1 MSAESKMER
10 LLESQGIEFERNVKF
25 HPNEDWTFDF
35 VVDEKI
41 AIELK
46 DSQEVSK
53 DSTWQKQNA
62 AMLRGWSVLQYAEAQ
77 INKKVISDIL
87 LLRYRKLNEQ
97 HNPIDEA
104 KTGIAINKI
113 NNAVRKEI
121 EKSLVALKLY

>member
-1 MSAESKMER
+1 MLAESKMER
-10 LLESQGIEFERNVKF
+10 LLESWGIEFERNVKF

-62 AMLRGWSVLQYAEAQ
+62 AMLRGWSVLQYAEKQ
-77 INKKVISDIL
+77 INKK
-87 LLRYRKLNEQ
+87 
-97 HNPIDEA
+97 EA
-104 KTGIAINKI
+104 K
-113 NNAVRKEI
+113 
-121 EKSLVALKLY
+121 KS

>member
-1 MSAESKMER
+1 MSAEIKMEQ
-10 LLESQGIEFERNVKF
+10 LLKSQGIEFERKVKF
-25 HPNEDWTFDF
+25 HPNEDWRFDF

-46 DSQEVSK
+46 DIQGVSK

-62 AMLRGWSVLQYAEAQ
+62 AMLRGWSVLQYVEEQ

-97 HNPIDEA
+97 HNPFDEA
-104 KTGIAINKI
+104 KTEIAINKI
-113 NNAVRKEI
+113 NNSVRKEI
-121 EKSLVALKLY
+121 EKSLVKLKLY

>member
-1 MSAESKMER
+1 MAAESKMER

-62 AMLRGWSVLQYAEAQ
+62 AMLRGWSVLQYVEEQ

-97 HNPIDEA
+97 HNPFDEA

>member
-25 HPNEDWTFDF
+25 HPNEDWRFDF
-35 VVDEKI
+35 VVDKKI

-62 AMLRGWSVLQYAEAQ
+62 AMLRGWSVLQYVEEQ

-97 HNPIDEA
+97 HNPFDEA
-104 KTGIAINKI
+104 KTEIAINKI
-113 NNAVRKEI
+113 NNSVRKEI
-121 EKSLVALKLY
+121 EKSLVKLKLY

>member
-1 MSAESKMER
+1 VSAESKMER

-25 HPNEDWTFDF
+25 HPNEDWRFDF

-53 DSTWQKQNA
+53 DLTCQKQNA
-62 AMLRGWSVLQYAEAQ
+62 AMLRGWSVLQYVEEQ

-97 HNPIDEA
+97 HNPFDEA

-121 EKSLVALKLY
+121 EKSLAALKLY